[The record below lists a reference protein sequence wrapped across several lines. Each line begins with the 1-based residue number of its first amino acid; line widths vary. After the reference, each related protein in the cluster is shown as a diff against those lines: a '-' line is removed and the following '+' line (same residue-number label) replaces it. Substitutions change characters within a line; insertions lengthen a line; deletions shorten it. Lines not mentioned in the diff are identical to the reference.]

1 MNHQKENQTSQ
12 LPQNNLLTPPVL
24 YRSIANERIYD
35 DDVTLPQVQN
45 PTDLPVLYRSI
56 ANERIYDDD
65 VTLPQVQNTTD
76 LPVIYRSIANERIY
90 DDDVTLQQV
99 QNSTDLP
106 VLVRSSANERIYD
119 NDDDILSQLVQQDGL
134 WCNSSPL
141 DDTVELSQEMTY
153 MSIEHN

>member
-1 MNHQKENQTSQ
+1 MNYQKENQTSQ

-45 PTDLPVLYRSI
+45 S
-56 ANERIYDDD
+56 
-65 VTLPQVQNTTD
+65 TD

-90 DDDVTLQQV
+90 DDNVTLQQV

>member
-12 LPQNNLLTPPVL
+12 LPQNNLLSPPIL

-35 DDVTLPQVQN
+35 DVTLQQVQN
-45 PTDLPVLYRSI
+45 PTV
-56 ANERIYDDD
+56 
-65 VTLPQVQNTTD
+65 
-76 LPVIYRSIANERIY
+76 LPVIYRSIANERFH
-90 DDDVTLQQV
+90 DDNNDILLPYQPIHEIQHP
-99 QNSTDLP
+99 TDLP
-106 VLVRSSANERIYD
+106 VLVRSSANERIY
-119 NDDDILSQLVQQDGL
+119 DDDILSQLVQQDGL

>member
-45 PTDLPVLYRSI
+45 S
-56 ANERIYDDD
+56 
-65 VTLPQVQNTTD
+65 TD

>member
-12 LPQNNLLTPPVL
+12 LPQNNLLTP
-24 YRSIANERIYD
+24 
-35 DDVTLPQVQN
+35 
-45 PTDLPVLYRSI
+45 PVLYRSI

>member
-1 MNHQKENQTSQ
+1 MNYQKENQTSQ

-24 YRSIANERIYD
+24 YRSIANEC
-35 DDVTLPQVQN
+35 
-45 PTDLPVLYRSI
+45 
-56 ANERIYDDD
+56 
-65 VTLPQVQNTTD
+65 
-76 LPVIYRSIANERIY
+76 IY

>member
-1 MNHQKENQTSQ
+1 MNYQTENQTSQ

-45 PTDLPVLYRSI
+45 S
-56 ANERIYDDD
+56 
-65 VTLPQVQNTTD
+65 TD

-90 DDDVTLQQV
+90 DDNDNDNILLPYQPIPKIQHPT
-99 QNSTDLP
+99 NLP

-119 NDDDILSQLVQQDGL
+119 NDDEH
-134 WCNSSPL
+134 SPRDVPDL
-141 DDTVELSQEMTY
+141 
-153 MSIEHN
+153 

>member
-45 PTDLPVLYRSI
+45 TTVLPVIYHSI
-56 ANERIYDDD
+56 ANERIYDDND
-65 VTLPQVQNTTD
+65 NDNILLPSQPIPKIQH
-76 LPVIYRSIANERIY
+76 P
-90 DDDVTLQQV
+90 
-99 QNSTDLP
+99 TDLP

>member
-45 PTDLPVLYRSI
+45 STDLPVLYRSI
-56 ANERIYDDD
+56 TNERIYDDD
-65 VTLPQVQNTTD
+65 VTLPQVQNSTD